1 MRAPENPA
9 SLWEHWES
17 GGGAKAL
24 LCLSGKSP
32 SPADHMMGGG
42 GSTSL
47 EAKHPGLEQ
56 PWKHLIPLAR
66 VFFTMDSVGT
76 MNIALKSCLEDAFH
90 SDIQLSLIAAVT
102 STSEDGSE
110 PSRGKRAVSRSS
122 RQTGLK
128 KTHFTVGR
136 GG

>member
-1 MRAPENPA
+1 MRAPERPA
-9 SLWEHWES
+9 SQWEHWES

-42 GSTSL
+42 TSL
-47 EAKHPGLEQ
+47 EAKHPGLQQ

-76 MNIALKSCLEDAFH
+76 MNIALKSCLENAFH

-110 PSRGKRAVSRSS
+110 PSRGKRAVSRFSQ
-122 RQTGLK
+122 QTGMK
-128 KTHFTVGR
+128 KTHFT
-136 GG
+136 GGGGEC